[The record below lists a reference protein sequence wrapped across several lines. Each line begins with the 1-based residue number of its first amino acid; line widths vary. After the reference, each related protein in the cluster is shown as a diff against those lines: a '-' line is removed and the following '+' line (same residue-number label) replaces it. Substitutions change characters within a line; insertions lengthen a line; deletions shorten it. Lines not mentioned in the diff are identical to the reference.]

1 MTDDEIDKI
10 SQASFPSANT
20 AFEAKYW
27 DQMEGMLGS
36 EKKSGFIYWWGITA
50 LVVILSGTFAWN
62 YVYLSNDQDIL
73 GITGVSDKT
82 SPINESI
89 KQVEE
94 HIDFNTTIPKQE
106 NKITNKESVF
116 KTEITEDV
124 LDLTSFKNI
133 YSNAHNTS
141 FDSLKNGLSTNESGI
156 NEKKN
161 VVNMDKL
168 ASNINASTP
177 FSENAMK
184 ENGNIENDN
193 SKNKQAIALASMV
206 SVSENS
212 NSPQNQFNA
221 KPMKKQNESEG
232 MTLSSVN
239 QSASLI
245 TGQINDFKENKEGE
259 ANNTNPSK
267 KEIGKELK
275 ILEEPELDG
284 LSEGSVG
291 NLENT
296 LDEEFVNEEDIIET
310 EFGEKVPD
318 GKKWKFFVE
327 PLVGYGQLQS
337 TKSLVSESVN
347 STSLVSPSSIKDWN
361 IGMDVGLQY
370 GNFFVKTGIR
380 FQELNQNFNVKN
392 TTSEISDEYQYNE
405 RPDGSRVDIIGS
417 DYLIIKV
424 PDGSNG
430 FNLKG
435 FNSLKYD
442 TVLLTVTDTLLI
454 QNKVD
459 QESQGSFRYKIQYM
473 NIPFLVGYEFQLKEK
488 WLIEISAG
496 VHTGIRIKQTGSTF
510 DYSNNEVVKL
520 NETSFASNYTFAMS
534 IGGGVGYLLNPSFSL
549 RLIPS
554 YKYFLKTPFEIPERQ
569 RHALGIDVG
578 LRFKF

>member
-1 MTDDEIDKI
+1 MVG
-10 SQASFPSANT
+10 NT
-20 AFEAKYW
+20 
-27 DQMEGMLGS
+27 L
-36 EKKSGFIYWWGITA
+36 
-50 LVVILSGTFAWN
+50 N
-62 YVYLSNDQDIL
+62 
-73 GITGVSDKT
+73 
-82 SPINESI
+82 
-89 KQVEE
+89 
-94 HIDFNTTIPKQE
+94 
-106 NKITNKESVF
+106 
-116 KTEITEDV
+116 
-124 LDLTSFKNI
+124 
-133 YSNAHNTS
+133 
-141 FDSLKNGLSTNESGI
+141 
-156 NEKKN
+156 
-161 VVNMDKL
+161 
-168 ASNINASTP
+168 
-177 FSENAMK
+177 
-184 ENGNIENDN
+184 
-193 SKNKQAIALASMV
+193 
-206 SVSENS
+206 
-212 NSPQNQFNA
+212 
-221 KPMKKQNESEG
+221 KQNESEEKTPSSEDQQIPSRANQVADSDG
-232 MTLSSVN
+232 NNENVVSNELEVESVEVNTVEDESNNENLSQN
-239 QSASLI
+239 EAS
-245 TGQINDFKENKEGE
+245 
-259 ANNTNPSK
+259 
-267 KEIGKELK
+267 KELEPS
-275 ILEEPELDG
+275 EEADPVVLNDSPNDT
-284 LSEGSVG
+284 SEIS
-291 NLENT
+291 
-296 LDEEFVNEEDIIET
+296 LDEELLNEKEIDET

-327 PLVGYGQLQS
+327 PLIGFGQSQS
-337 TKSLVSESVN
+337 TKSLVSESLN

-578 LRFKF
+578 LRLKF